1 MSQVSLE
8 LFIIFLLLLANGVFA
23 LAEIAIVSARKVR
36 LQQAAD
42 QGNAGARAAL
52 ELANAPGGFL
62 STVQV
67 GITLVGI
74 LMGAFSGAS
83 LAEVFAERFRQVPWI
98 APHARAASI
107 GLVVLLTTYLSVV
120 VGELLPKRI
129 GLNSPE
135 QIAAMIAA
143 PMRWLSRAAAPIVWV
158 LEKSSEGLL
167 RLFGIRATSE
177 LPVTEEELKVL
188 IEQGTEAGVFEAAE
202 QELLGRVL
210 QLGDRRVG
218 ALVVPRT
225 EVVWFDVR
233 EDVASIHAKVARGNF
248 SRFPVCEGSP
258 DRVLGI
264 VTTHDLLSQ
273 CLSHEPLD
281 LRAVLQPP
289 LFVPETLRAFRLLEL
304 FRDTGNQ
311 FAVVIDE
318 HGGTHGIVT
327 PTDILEAIVGE
338 IPELGEHAEPQIQER
353 HDGSFLVDGALLF
366 DDFIRRLHLP
376 PGLGG
381 VERGFE
387 TLGGF
392 VSSRLGRIPKA
403 GDALHLG
410 TVCLEVVDMDGYRVD
425 KVLVVRDAVPP
436 HPNVPA

>member
-1 MSQVSLE
+1 MSQVSTEL
-8 LFIIFLLLLANGVFA
+8 LFIFFLLLANGVFA

-36 LQQAAD
+36 LQQAAE

-52 ELANAPGGFL
+52 QLANAPGGFL

-83 LAEVFAERFRQVPWI
+83 ISDVLTTRLKQTPALAPYAHTI
-98 APHARAASI
+98 SL

-120 VGELLPKRI
+120 VGELVPKRI

-135 QIAAMIAA
+135 QIAASVAG
-143 PMRWLSRAAAPIVWV
+143 PMQFLSRLATPVVWV
-158 LEKSSEGLL
+158 LERSSEGLL
-167 RLFGIRATSE
+167 RLFGIRAAAE

-218 ALVVPRT
+218 SLVVPRT
-225 EVVWFDVR
+225 EIVWFEVDEAPESLR
-233 EDVASIHAKVARGNF
+233 AKITRGLY

-264 VTTHDLLSQ
+264 VTTHDLLAQ
-273 CLSHEPLD
+273 CLAGEPLD
-281 LRAVLQPP
+281 LRSALRAP

-338 IPELGEHAEPQIQER
+338 LPELGELAEPNIQER
-353 HDGSFLVDGALLF
+353 QDGSWLVDGALPFSELLHHF
-366 DDFIRRLHLP
+366 RLPATLV
-376 PGLGG
+376 GG
-381 VERGFE
+381 ARGFE

-392 VSSRLGRIPKA
+392 IAAHLGRIPLS
-403 GDALHLG
+403 GDRLELG
-410 TVCLEVVDMDGYRVD
+410 PLRLEVVDMDGYRVD
-425 KVLVVRDAVPP
+425 KVLVTREPIP
-436 HPNVPA
+436 H